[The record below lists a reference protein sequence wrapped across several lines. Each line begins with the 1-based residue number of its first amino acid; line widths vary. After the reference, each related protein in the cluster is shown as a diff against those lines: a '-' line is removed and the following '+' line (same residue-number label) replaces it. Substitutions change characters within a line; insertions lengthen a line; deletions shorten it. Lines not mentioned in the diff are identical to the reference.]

1 MARMGA
7 VEAVKAVMAE
17 TNNSNA
23 SLGKLIGV
31 ANTAIWERLD
41 KKDLKVSTMVQMLN
55 AMGYDVV
62 VMPND
67 VNMKAGWMRLK

>member
-67 VNMKAGWMRLK
+67 VNMRAGWMRLK

>member
-1 MARMGA
+1 MARMSA

>member
-7 VEAVKAVMAE
+7 VEAVRAVMAE